1 MTESQLALL
10 HHTLRHE
17 STGRFLAYAQ
27 FSPALDAA
35 LRGRLGLGS
44 EVDLTRHFGMY
55 RPEHVS
61 LQVTAAYQAPDFS
74 RYFPKEKIPAGAF
87 VNGIG
92 VLEIPGSSYH
102 FTAYVSP
109 LRNAETWGEIEDY
122 PYPSLDGISFD
133 GMAAQV
139 AAVHAEGRAATLWI
153 GHMYETAWQIRGYER
168 FLEDMLLE
176 PERCEYILD
185 RLMERNVVL
194 AKAAAAAGC
203 DYIMVGD
210 DVANQRSLMF
220 SIDLWRHFMKSRWEK
235 VFQAARSVRPEIGI
249 WYHSDGAI
257 LDIVP
262 ELLDIGVTILNPVQP
277 ECVDPVE
284 IKRLLGR
291 RAAID
296 GAIGTQTT
304 MPFGTPADVK
314 AMVRER
320 VDTLGRDG
328 ALILSPTHMLEPE
341 VPVENVLAFFEAVD
355 EINAG

>member
-1 MTESQLALL
+1 
-10 HHTLRHE
+10 
-17 STGRFLAYAQ
+17 
-27 FSPALDAA
+27 
-35 LRGRLGLGS
+35 
-44 EVDLTRHFGMY
+44 
-55 RPEHVS
+55 
-61 LQVTAAYQAPDFS
+61 
-74 RYFPKEKIPAGAF
+74 
-87 VNGIG
+87 
-92 VLEIPGSSYH
+92 
-102 FTAYVSP
+102 
-109 LRNAETWGEIEDY
+109 
-122 PYPSLDGISFD
+122 
-133 GMAAQV
+133 
-139 AAVHAEGRAATLWI
+139 
-153 GHMYETAWQIRGYER
+153 
-168 FLEDMLLE
+168 
-176 PERCEYILD
+176 
-185 RLMERNVVL
+185 
-194 AKAAAAAGC
+194 
-203 DYIMVGD
+203 MVGD